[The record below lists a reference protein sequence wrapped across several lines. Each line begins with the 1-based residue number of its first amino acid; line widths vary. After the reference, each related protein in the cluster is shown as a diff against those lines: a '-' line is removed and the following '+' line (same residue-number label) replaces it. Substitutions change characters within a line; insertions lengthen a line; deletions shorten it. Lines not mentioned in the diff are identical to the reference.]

1 MTNALCALFLMSR
14 APPFARERLKEG
26 RRVVQFLANLS
37 KHGSDVQ
44 KKVSA
49 DTPQG

>member
-14 APPFARERLKEG
+14 VPPFARERLKGGG
-26 RRVVQFLANLS
+26 RVMQFLANLS
-37 KHGSDVQ
+37 KRGSDAQ

-49 DTPQG
+49 GTLRE